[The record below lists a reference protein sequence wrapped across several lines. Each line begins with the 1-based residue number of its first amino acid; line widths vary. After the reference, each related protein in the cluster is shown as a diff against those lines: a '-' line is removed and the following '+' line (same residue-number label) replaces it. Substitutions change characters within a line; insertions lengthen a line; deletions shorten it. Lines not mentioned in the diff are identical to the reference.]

1 MDKEAELPWDDLFF
15 ELEGATLQTGE
26 AAQRFFGRYSR
37 GVKLIVDSLSVPV
50 GLAPKE
56 AIWTLN
62 KATLYHYLP
71 TRPASE
77 RYPVPLL
84 LVYALINKTFIFDL
98 APGRSFV
105 EFMVDQGFEVYLL
118 DWGAPGPEDKNTTF
132 EDYVTEYLRRAVRKL
147 LRYSG
152 ASEFSM
158 LGYCLGATLA
168 TLYAALYPEIPLRN
182 LILLTAPLD
191 FAERAP
197 GSMAMWLEED
207 NLDVDR
213 LVDTVGNVPGE
224 LIRHWA
230 KLLKPVENFM
240 GAYVN
245 LWKMMDDAAAVR
257 GWQAVNRWV
266 EDVIPF
272 AGEAFRQFVKIYFRG
287 NGLMEG
293 ERVVKGRYIDLANI
307 SANLLNVVAEHDHL
321 VAQSQSE
328 SIMGRV
334 SSQDKTLEVIP
345 STHVGLMASG
355 RARYKLWPEIVSW
368 LGERSN

>member
-1 MDKEAELPWDDLFF
+1 MENRAELPWDDLFF
-15 ELEGATLQTGE
+15 ELEGTTLQSSE
-26 AAQRFFGRYSR
+26 VAQRAYGRYVR
-37 GVKLIVDSLSVPV
+37 GVKLIVDSLNIPV
-50 GLAPKE
+50 GLTPKE
-56 AIWTLN
+56 TIWTLN
-62 KATLYHYLP
+62 KATLYHYVP
-71 TRPASE
+71 TRPAGE
-77 RYPVPLL
+77 RHRLPLL

-105 EFMVDQGFEVYLL
+105 EYMVDQGFDVYLL
-118 DWGAPGPEDKNTTF
+118 DWGVPGPEDKNTTF
-132 EDYVTEYLRRAVRKL
+132 DDYVTEYLHRALRKL
-147 LRYSG
+147 LRHSG

-168 TLYAALYPEIPLRN
+168 TLYAALYPETPLRN

-191 FAERAP
+191 FTERAP
-197 GSMAMWLEED
+197 GSMAMWLEEH

-224 LIRHWA
+224 LIRQWA

-245 LWKMMDDAAAVR
+245 LWKMMDDDTAVR
-257 GWQAVNRWV
+257 SWQAINRWV

-272 AGEAFRQFVKIYFRG
+272 AGEAFRQFVKVYFRG
-287 NGLMEG
+287 NGLIEG
-293 ERVVKGRYIDLANI
+293 GRVIKGRRIDLANI
-307 SANLLNVVAEHDHL
+307 SANLFNVVAEYDHL
-321 VAQSQSE
+321 VARSQSE
-328 SIMGRV
+328 SIMERI
-334 SSQDKTLEVIP
+334 SSQDKTLHVIP

-355 RARYKLWPEIVSW
+355 RARYKLWPEIVNW